1 MSSVRRNGAMAGPR
15 PSSCLLGG
23 PLPMSGPET
32 TGKLGWFE
40 LEEESYGKTMPM
52 LKRNQGDCS
61 ITKTS
66 STIFNP
72 SKLTTIDD

>member
-1 MSSVRRNGAMAGPR
+1 MAGPR

-40 LEEESYGKTMPM
+40 LEEE
-52 LKRNQGDCS
+52 
-61 ITKTS
+61 
-66 STIFNP
+66 
-72 SKLTTIDD
+72 KLWKNHANAEKKSR